1 MTGSGATALDYS
13 ILLSRLAASKQW
25 DRAHE
30 FAWEWLALEP
40 ENLRAHLA
48 AAQAAVNLKR
58 HAEARPHIDRVLA
71 GDPNND
77 FAHRLLSIVQF
88 HAGESTAAN
97 ESIRRAISLDP
108 NDAYNWYHLG
118 WMCYRQRAFPAA
130 RDCLERAREISPNDP
145 DIINLLALCE
155 PESPDAAAR
164 RLRQYRQAL
173 ELDPEN
179 SDVHNNL
186 GVHYLHAEEDP
197 KAAEECFRR
206 ALALNPSSSVAR
218 RNLFLTIKKRD
229 RMFRH
234 LCAPRDFLFWLIA
247 QVRKKWRAS
256 VLWFLLI
263 VPLWIIAV
271 HYVIGALALWFLFVW
286 PMVKVY
292 ELLTLGD
299 IRAAAG
305 ELGARKG
312 GFLGHRRW
320 PLKARLG
327 IFAGCLAVFWGGAA
341 YAWRSFPNSRE
352 DVLGLCIAIVILG
365 LLANAL
371 RASVKRSRA
380 AARGKMTAEVVQSL
394 ISPDSPK
401 KVWWSFFRRKPA
413 THE

>member
-13 ILLSRLAASKQW
+13 VLLSRLAASKQW
-25 DRAHE
+25 GRAHE
-30 FAWEWLALEP
+30 FAREWLASEP

-320 PLKARLG
+320 PLKVRLG